1 MKRTVKALSLV
12 ILISFLP
19 GRLLSQQFAIDWFTI
34 DGSGGT
40 SSGGTYTL
48 SGTIG
53 QADAGVMTG
62 GSYSLIGGFWG
73 VAVAIQEVGAPLL
86 TVTRSGNSVTISW
99 PSPSTGFNLQDTAS
113 LGSPSWVS
121 STLQVTDNGTTKTV
135 TISTPLGNRFYRLFK
150 AP

>member
-53 QADAGVMTG
+53 QADAGAMTG

-86 TVTRSGNSVTISW
+86 TITRSGSTVTISW
-99 PSPSTGFNLQDTAS
+99 PSPSTGFDLQETRN
-113 LGSPSWVS
+113 LGSPNWTGSVL
-121 STLQVTDNGTTKTV
+121 TINDNGTTKSV
-135 TISTPLGNRFYRLFK
+135 TIPAPIGSRFYRLFK